1 MKRTTLLLAL
11 AAPVALA
18 GCGGFNQEAGAF
30 LDGGTFG
37 NATMHNHLVATC
49 QATSHDKY
57 SGGAGGRCAPR
68 TLDGK
73 YARTSYNEYVTDGR
87 QIPQVITS
95 FRGATPGGGNAGGG

>member
-11 AAPVALA
+11 FLPVGLA
-18 GCGGFNQEAGAF
+18 GCGGITQEAGAF

-49 QATSHDKY
+49 QATNNDKY
-57 SGGAGGRCAPR
+57 SNGKCAPR

-73 YARTSYNEYVTDGR
+73 YSAVTYNEYVGSATE
-87 QIPQVITS
+87 IPSIVTS
-95 FRGATPGGGNAGGG
+95 FQGGTPGGANTGG